1 MALSNQREEEPITGI
16 NVTPLVDIMLV
27 LLIIFMVAAR
37 LEAPEAV
44 GLELPRASTG
54 DEAPPATLSIVV
66 PREGSLRLDGRDAT
80 STELEAAVRSARAQ
94 SKDAQAVVAADRDVP
109 YERVMSVVDVVRRGG
124 VTKLALSVE
133 DAGS

>member
-1 MALSNQREEEPITGI
+1 MASANREEEPIYGI
-16 NVTPLVDIMLV
+16 NLTPLVDIMLV

-37 LEAPEAV
+37 LDVPAAV

-66 PREGSLRLDGRDAT
+66 PREGALRLDGRET
-80 STELEAAVRSARAQ
+80 TTEEIEHAVRSARAQ
-94 SKDAQAVVAADRDVP
+94 SEHAQAVVAADKDVP
-109 YERVMSVVDVVRRGG
+109 YQRVMSVVDVVRKGG

-133 DAGS
+133 ETGS